1 MRRLLLPPVCLLI
14 VAMTSSLGA
23 SSVRAQT
30 KCLTQDEIKR
40 VTNQVESNTTQPF
53 NKKLNQQLTKLE
65 DKTRGRIQ
73 NNVAN
78 NKSSETIL
86 KTLRAER
93 EANTA
98 ELCSIIKQ
106 YGWPTRDLVGDD

>member
-1 MRRLLLPPVCLLI
+1 MRRLFLPPVFLLI
-14 VAMTSSLGA
+14 VAMSSSLGA

-30 KCLTQDEIKR
+30 RCLTQDEIKR
-40 VTNQVESNTTQPF
+40 LTDQVDSNTTRPF
-53 NKKLNQQLTKLE
+53 NKKLNQQLTKLD

-73 NNVAN
+73 NNVSN
-78 NKSSETIL
+78 NNSSETIL

-106 YGWPTRDLVGDD
+106 Y